1 MKLLNVVGRYELLMM
16 ICLGDSFGMNI
27 GDVYSETWKVRVT
40 YSSFVTLVE
49 L

>member
-1 MKLLNVVGRYELLMM
+1 VKLLNVVGKYELLMM

-27 GDVYSETWKVRVT
+27 GEVYSESLKVHVT